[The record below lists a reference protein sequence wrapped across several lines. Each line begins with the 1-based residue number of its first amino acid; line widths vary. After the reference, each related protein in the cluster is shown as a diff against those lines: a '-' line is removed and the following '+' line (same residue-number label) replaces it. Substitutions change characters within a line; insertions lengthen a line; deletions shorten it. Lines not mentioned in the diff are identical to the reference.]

1 LQPLGRKQR
10 KTAPDLQMQAAPVA
24 DAGGLVLPRF
34 LRKPVRHFSRIFSRE
49 ALLQPRMI
57 TGAAGLVVLLAG
69 SGYLVQSGLGERM
82 VAQATAFAGF
92 KIEDIEINGI
102 KQVSRIDVLTNID
115 LGVERSLFSFDVHAA
130 RKALRDLPW
139 VSEARVAKAYPD
151 RLVINIV
158 EKVPFAVWQNNGE
171 LWLTER
177 DGRKIVPFEEE
188 RFAGLPLIV
197 GAGAGEKAA
206 EFLAI
211 IGRHPM
217 LAERVSAHVRVGER
231 RWNLIMDNGVTV
243 MLPEG
248 REEAE
253 LGELARIEAKSPV
266 LSRDIGEVDMRLPD
280 RLIVRLTPE
289 AAERLKAEQTATKK
303 PGKDT

>member
-10 KTAPDLQMQAAPVA
+10 KTAPDLQMQAAPAA

-49 ALLQPRMI
+49 ALLQPKVI
-57 TGAAGLVVLLAG
+57 GGAAGLVLLFAG
-69 SGYLVQSGLGERM
+69 SGYVVQSGLGERM

-92 KIEDIEINGI
+92 KIEDIEINGV

-115 LGVERSLFSFDVHAA
+115 LGVERSLFSFDVHEA
-130 RKALRDLPW
+130 RKALRALPW

-158 EKVPFAVWQNNGE
+158 EKSPFAVWQNNGE
-171 LWLTER
+171 LWLVER
-177 DGRKIVPFEEE
+177 NGNKIVPFEE

-197 GAGAGEKAA
+197 GAGAAEKSA

-211 IGRHPM
+211 FGRHPT
-217 LAERVSAHVRVGER
+217 LAEHVSAHVRVGER
-231 RWNLIMDNGVTV
+231 RWNLVMDNGVTV

-253 LGELARIEAKSPV
+253 LGELARMDMQEQV
-266 LSRDIGEVDMRLPD
+266 LSRDIGEIDMRLAD
-280 RLIVRLTPE
+280 RMVVRLTPD
-289 AAERLKAEQTATKK
+289 AAERLKAEQASTKK
-303 PGKDT
+303 KGKDT

>member
-10 KTAPDLQMQAAPVA
+10 KTAPDLQMQAAPAA

-34 LRKPVRHFSRIFSRE
+34 LRKPVRHFSRIFSRD
-49 ALLQPRMI
+49 ALLQPKMI
-57 TGAAGLVVLLAG
+57 AGAAGLVVLFAG
-69 SGYLVQSGLGERM
+69 SGYIVQSGLGERA

-130 RKALRDLPW
+130 RKALRALPW
-139 VSEARVAKAYPD
+139 VAEARVAKAYPD

-158 EKVPFAVWQNNGE
+158 EKSPFAVWQNNGE

-177 DGRKIVPFEEE
+177 DGKKIVPFEE

-197 GAGAGEKAA
+197 GAGAAQKAA

-211 IGRHPM
+211 IGRHPV

-231 RWNLIMDNGVTV
+231 RWNLVMDNGVTV

-253 LGELARIEAKSPV
+253 LGELARI
-266 LSRDIGEVDMRLPD
+266 
-280 RLIVRLTPE
+280 
-289 AAERLKAEQTATKK
+289 
-303 PGKDT
+303 

>member
-24 DAGGLVLPRF
+24 DAGGRVLPRF
-34 LRKPVRHFSRIFSRE
+34 LRKPVRHFSRTLSRE
-49 ALLQPRMI
+49 ALLAPRMI
-57 TGAAGLVVLLAG
+57 TGAAGLVMLFAA
-69 SGYLVQSGLGERM
+69 SGFLVQSGLGERV
-82 VAQATAFAGF
+82 VAQTTAFAGF
-92 KIEDIEINGI
+92 KIEDVEINGV

-130 RKALRDLPW
+130 RKALRALPW
-139 VSEARVAKAYPD
+139 VAEARVAKAYPD

-158 EKVPFAVWQNNGE
+158 EKAAFAVWQNNGE

-177 DGRKIVPFEEE
+177 DGKKIVPFEE
-188 RFAGLPLIV
+188 RFSGLPLIV

-211 IGRHPM
+211 IGRHPV
-217 LAERVSAHVRVGER
+217 LAERVSAHVRVGQR
-231 RWNLIMDNGVTV
+231 RWNLVMDNGVTV

-253 LGELARIEAKSPV
+253 LGELARIEAQSPV
-266 LSRDIGEVDMRLPD
+266 LSRDIGEVDMRIAD

-289 AAERLKAEQTATKK
+289 AAERLKDEQSAKKK